1 MEREWERACGS
12 CVRRYGRQLAV
23 ERLERAVP
31 PTESSGGAAALLSSG
46 AFKGVGPKL
55 AAALTTAFG
64 DEVIGMIQSGDER
77 LLAVPGVGP
86 SRLEKL
92 RASAERHFG
101 AAGRHG
107 GVV

>member
-1 MEREWERACGS
+1 M
-12 CVRRYGRQLAV
+12 RRYGRQLAV

-77 LLAVPGVGP
+77 LLAVPGVLKQLLPVGQK
-86 SRLEKL
+86 SDSARRCGRKKL
-92 RASAERHFG
+92 SP
-101 AAGRHG
+101 
-107 GVV
+107 